1 MLVTELGLT
10 PIAIFELFAA
20 RFFSIRQPFFDLARN
35 PKVRGIYEFSNSF
48 VKIFCSDIM
57 HIMPNQQVFLPI
69 QYYGDFWQ
77 RLVSQSACIFSPKSF
92 CKMSQLAHR
101 IYITTL
107 ASIVALTFLFLL
119 YKGVPYYSTPIEERF
134 YHPDHNWFKP
144 SGAFGHGLGIV
155 GTLLI
160 IIGVFGYMAKKKY
173 KFLARFGRLK
183 YWLEFHIFLCSLGP
197 VMILFHTAF
206 KFGGIVSISF
216 WSMVA
221 VVASGV
227 IGRFIYVQ
235 IPRTIEGR
243 ELSLNEVKGLK
254 ANLGELLKGS
264 YRLNDDSYQL
274 VLAAVDVNRQKFGAN
289 VVSSMFNKYLEDK
302 KTLKQVKTT
311 LRENGLASP
320 DVRKVTKLV
329 DNELSLNNRIERL
342 ATMQKLFKYWH
353 VAHLPFALIMLI
365 IMVIHV
371 GVTLAFGYRWIF

>member
-1 MLVTELGLT
+1 MTQ
-10 PIAIFELFAA
+10 F
-20 RFFSIRQPFFDLARN
+20 
-35 PKVRGIYEFSNSF
+35 
-48 VKIFCSDIM
+48 
-57 HIMPNQQVFLPI
+57 
-69 QYYGDFWQ
+69 
-77 RLVSQSACIFSPKSF
+77 
-92 CKMSQLAHR
+92 AHR

-160 IIGVFGYMAKKKY
+160 LIGVFGYIAKKKY
-173 KFLARFGRLK
+173 KFLARLGRLK

-227 IGRFIYVQ
+227 IGRFIYIQ

-243 ELSLNEVKGLK
+243 ELSLNEVKEMKGD
-254 ANLGELLKGS
+254 LGDVLKGS
-264 YRLNDDSYQL
+264 YRLNEAGYQS
-274 VLAAVDVNRQKFGAN
+274 VLEAVKIGSQRAGGNIFSRM
-289 VVSSMFNKYLEDK
+289 VSKYFDDK
-302 KTLKQVKTT
+302 KTIGRVKST
-311 LRENGLASP
+311 LRENRLSNA
-320 DVRKVTKLV
+320 DVRKVAKLIS
-329 DNELSLNNRIERL
+329 NEISLNNRIERL
-342 ATMQKLFKYWH
+342 VTMQKLFKYWH

-371 GVTLAFGYRWIF
+371 AVTLVFGYRWIF